1 MMQTQAVR
9 HPRGGWLRNRV
20 FVTLAII
27 GMVATGSVIAQ
38 SNDAVWAKDYPSWND
53 VLKARNSVAAKQ
65 AQIVRIQG
73 IIKQLEGQVA
83 STEAIAKKK
92 GAEFQ
97 KAVEAYD
104 AQDQK
109 TQEYQSQADD
119 AQQKA
124 DTTKKRA
131 GQLAARLSRTG
142 GSDLTATLFFNG
154 DDATDLLAQLGMASK
169 ITEQSHGLYDKAI
182 QQQNTAQSLT
192 DQANVARDA
201 LAELK
206 AVAEKA
212 QKEAQTAADAAAAAY
227 AEQQKNNATLQAQ
240 LATLKSNKIHTESE
254 YVKGVKEQWGAGG
267 AVEISSQG
275 WARPAVGHVTSG
287 FGSRV
292 PPVSG
297 VNPFHRGTDIGAGC
311 NSPIRAAHTGVVV
324 YAGWYGTYGNFILI
338 QHEGNIRTGY
348 AHIVNGGVMV
358 HAGQSVGVGQQIAR
372 VGSTGAATGCHLH
385 FEVRINNSAVNAQPF
400 MRARGI
406 NIT

>member
-1 MMQTQAVR
+1 MQTQAGRRPR
-9 HPRGGWLRNRV
+9 HGWLRNRL

-27 GMVATGSVIAQ
+27 GMVATGSVVAQ

-53 VLKARNSVAAKQ
+53 VLKARNNVKAKQ
-65 AQIVRIQG
+65 AEIIRIQG
-73 IIKQLEGQVA
+73 IIKQLEVQVA
-83 STEAIAKKK
+83 NTEAIAKKK
-92 GAEFQ
+92 GEEFQ

-104 AQDQK
+104 TQDQK
-109 TQEYQSQADD
+109 AKEYQKQADE
-119 AQQKA
+119 AQEKA

-131 GQLAARLSRTG
+131 GQLAARLSRAG

-154 DDATDLLAQLGMASK
+154 DDATDLLSQLGMASK

-206 AVAEKA
+206 VAAEKA
-212 QKEAQTAADAAAAAY
+212 QKAAQAAADAAAGAY

-240 LATLKSNKIHTESE
+240 LATLKSNRIHTEAE
-254 YVKGVKEQWGAGG
+254 YVAGVKARWGAGG

-275 WARPAVGHVTSG
+275 WARPAFGHVTSG
-287 FGSRV
+287 YGARV
-292 PPVSG
+292 PPINGVSS
-297 VNPFHRGTDIGAGC
+297 FHRGTDIGAGC
-311 NSPIRAAHTGVVV
+311 NSPIYAAHTGTVV

-338 QHEGNIRTGY
+338 QHEGGISTGY
-348 AHIVNGGVMV
+348 AHIVNGGILA
-358 HAGQSVGVGQQIAR
+358 HYGQTVGVGQQIGR
-372 VGSTGAATGCHLH
+372 VGSTGASTGCHLH
-385 FEVRINNSAVNAQPF
+385 FEVRVNGSAINAVPF

-406 NIT
+406 NIS